1 MLTLVMDTNV
11 LFSTLL
17 SPHGAPA
24 SVLRLVVNGAA
35 RIAFDERI
43 MQENRDVLK
52 RPDFPFKDAEIDVLV
67 GYLEEVGLR
76 VTPTPLNIRLVY
88 PDDLPFVEVA
98 LSVQADCIVTG
109 NKKHFQAAHD
119 RGVTVFSPAE
129 LMERSG
135 L

>member
-1 MLTLVMDTNV
+1 MMTLVMDTNV
-11 LFSTLL
+11 LVSALL

-35 RIAFDERI
+35 RMAFDERT
-43 MQENRDVLK
+43 MQEYRNVLK
-52 RPDFPFKDAEIDVLV
+52 RPDFPFRDAQIDALL

-76 VTPTPLNIRLVY
+76 VTPTPLNIRLTD

-98 LSVQADCIVTG
+98 LSAQADCIVTG
-109 NKKHFQAAHD
+109 NKKHSQAAHD
-119 RGVTVFSPAE
+119 GGVAVFSPGE
-129 LMERSG
+129 FIERSA

>member
-1 MLTLVMDTNV
+1 MMTLVMDTNV
-11 LFSTLL
+11 LVSALL

-35 RIAFDERI
+35 RMAFDERI
-43 MQENRDVLK
+43 MQEYRDVLK
-52 RPDFPFKDAEIDVLV
+52 RPDFPFIDSQIDALL
-67 GYLEEVGLR
+67 GYLEAVGLR
-76 VTPTPLNIRLVY
+76 VTPTPLNIRLTD
-88 PDDLPFVEVA
+88 PDDLPFLEVA
-98 LSVQADCIVTG
+98 LSAQADCIVTG

-129 LMERSG
+129 LIVHFG

>member
-1 MLTLVMDTNV
+1 MMTLVMDTNV
-11 LFSTLL
+11 LVSALL

-35 RIAFDERI
+35 RMAFDERI
-43 MQENRDVLK
+43 MQEYRNVLK
-52 RPDFPFKDAEIDVLV
+52 RPDFPFRDAQIDALL

-76 VTPTPLNIRLVY
+76 VTPTPLNIRLTD

-98 LSVQADCIVTG
+98 LSVKADCIVTG

-119 RGVTVFSPAE
+119 LGVTVFSPAE
-129 LMERSG
+129 LMERFG
-135 L
+135 R